1 MTEQNEREAAAVR
14 GQAIID
20 VLNTVPANT
29 PDEERVRTLAAN
41 LGYEYG
47 HRDGQTQWIAVS
59 ERLPDIGGE
68 YIVAYDPEDGETPQ
82 IIETVAEY
90 CFKSHGINEK
100 YEAGKWYHIGSRA
113 LPFGDI
119 IAWMPIPSYTE
130 SDKGGK

>member
-1 MTEQNEREAAAVR
+1 MTRLDGVMNLAIREAYRRQHRALVTGKQFSTAEQFEFMWKAGYAA
-14 GQAIID
+14 GQ
-20 VLNTVPANT
+20 P
-29 PDEERVRTLAAN
+29 
-41 LGYEYG
+41 
-47 HRDGQTQWIAVS
+47 QWIVAS

-68 YIVAYDPEDGETPQ
+68 YIVAYDPEDGETPP

-130 SDKGGK
+130 SDNTEVSDE